1 MLVSMAI
8 NACYQL
14 VKLYGIAATCTQ
26 WRRNICKS
34 DARGANCQTIKYFNG
49 KQLKSYGAP
58 LESGG
63 AAAL

>member
-14 VKLYGIAATCTQ
+14 VKWHCIAATCTQ

-34 DARGANCQTIKYFNG
+34 DACGANSQIIKYFNG

>member
-14 VKLYGIAATCTQ
+14 VKLHCIAATCTQ
-26 WRRNICKS
+26 WRRNICKL
-34 DARGANCQTIKYFNG
+34 GACGADCQTIKYFNG